1 MRQLLKLIVGSAVIW
16 LLVVLP
22 LRAFTSDEAE
32 TFRITAYSA
41 TAFLLCLLP
50 MAGTLLWG
58 QHVSEGSP
66 EQQMLLFFGGTGLR
80 IFSVLLGG
88 WALAQ
93 VVPFY
98 RHQSFWLWLAAAYCC
113 TLAIEVTLMVM
124 DRSASAATPGPQLE
138 TSAPKQ
144 DSR

>member
-1 MRQLLKLIVGSAVIW
+1 
-16 LLVVLP
+16 
-22 LRAFTSDEAE
+22 
-32 TFRITAYSA
+32 
-41 TAFLLCLLP
+41 
-50 MAGTLLWG
+50 
-58 QHVSEGSP
+58 
-66 EQQMLLFFGGTGLR
+66 MLLFFGGTGLR